1 MSVKIIADS
10 ASEVSQETAKE
21 WGITILPLKIRFGNE
36 EFLDGV
42 TLTNKRFYEMLIES
56 DELPKTSQISPA
68 DYEEAFKK
76 AFEEGNDE
84 VVCLTISSGVSGCV
98 QSANIAASEFDGK
111 VHVVDSMQFC
121 ISYYILVEYAKRL
134 RDEGKSAEEIANEII
149 RVREKSTVLS
159 VFDTLEYLKAGG
171 RLSSASAFV
180 GEILSIKPVITITN
194 GVVEVIGKARGS
206 KKGNNML
213 ISKVKEL
220 GGIEYSMPACV
231 GYTGLSD
238 ALLLKYLED
247 SKELYDGDIAEI
259 KRISVGATVGT
270 YAGPGAIAVAFFPK
284 RV

>member
-1 MSVKIIADS
+1 MGVMIIADS

-21 WGITILPLKIRFGNE
+21 WGIKIIPLKIRFGEE

-42 TLTNKRFYEMLIES
+42 TLSNKRFYEKLIES

-68 DYEEAFKK
+68 DYEDYFRPAVQS
-76 AFEEGNDE
+76 GDE

-98 QSANIAASEFDGK
+98 QSANIAAGEFEGK

-121 ISYYILVEYAKRL
+121 ISYYILVEYAVRL
-134 RDEGKSAEEIANEII
+134 RDEGKSAKEIADEIT
-149 RVREKSTVLS
+149 RVREKAIVLA

-171 RLSSASAFV
+171 RLSSTSAFV

-194 GVVEVIGKARGS
+194 GIVEVIGKARGS

-213 ISKVKEL
+213 IEKVKGV
-220 GGIEYSMPACV
+220 GGIDFTMPFIT

-238 ALLLKYLED
+238 DLLQKYLED
-247 SKELYDGDIAEI
+247 SKDLYDGDISDIRKA
-259 KRISVGATVGT
+259 SVGATVGT
-270 YAGPGAIAVAFFPK
+270 YAGPGAIAVAFYPK
-284 RV
+284 GI

>member
-1 MSVKIIADS
+1 MGVMIIADS

-21 WGITILPLKIRFGNE
+21 WGIKIIPLKIRFGEE

-42 TLTNKRFYEMLIES
+42 TLSNKRFYEKLIES

-68 DYEEAFKK
+68 DYEDYFRTAVQS
-76 AFEEGNDE
+76 GDE

-98 QSANIAASEFDGK
+98 QSANIAAGEFEGK

-121 ISYYILVEYAKRL
+121 ISYYILVEYAVRL
-134 RDEGKSAEEIANEII
+134 RDEGKSAKEIADEIT
-149 RVREKSTVLS
+149 RVREKAIVLA

-171 RLSSASAFV
+171 RLSSTSAFV

-194 GVVEVIGKARGS
+194 GIVEVIGKARGS

-213 ISKVKEL
+213 IEKVKGV
-220 GGIEYSMPACV
+220 GGIDFTMPFIT

-238 ALLLKYLED
+238 DLLQKYLED
-247 SKELYDGDIAEI
+247 SKDLYDGDISDIRKA
-259 KRISVGATVGT
+259 SVGATVGT
-270 YAGPGAIAVAFFPK
+270 YAGPGAIAVAFYPK
-284 RV
+284 GI